1 MNTAVQVTLAAADT
15 NYELLALVRALEPG
29 YIDNGEVTIQA
40 DPLNAVDVLV
50 GDSSL
55 SAVRFGL
62 ALASG
67 QGRSYSRGGLYGRY
81 VRASAAAQKLNI
93 EISR

>member
-15 NYELLALVRALEPG
+15 NYELLALVRAIEPG
-29 YIDNGEVTIQA
+29 YIDSGEVTVQA
-40 DPLNAVDVLV
+40 DPANTVDVLM

-55 SAVRFGL
+55 AAGRYGIS
-62 ALASG
+62 LASG

-81 VRASAAAQKLNI
+81 ARASAAAQKLNV
-93 EISR
+93 EIAR